1 MGIISVFGLA
11 RASLLPLGMAL
22 TIVGCGGSEQPV
34 PPPGVP
40 MNPPQ
45 EDPALAEMMGEE
57 TPASKPTAAEVAEPA
72 APAMPPASKHTIA
85 GVSVSEIDAAS
96 VSKAVEKAGWK
107 ADASSTVTG
116 KLYETVRVNISADK
130 NKGVVEITRRAKAAG
145 TATDASPTAKEA
157 ATAREKEGAAV
168 VLDEP
173 GDVAVS
179 LSWTGKD
186 AKKLLDKLV
195 AKK

>member
-1 MGIISVFGLA
+1 MGIIRVFGSA
-11 RASLLPLGMAL
+11 RTSLLPLSVVLAMAS
-22 TIVGCGGSEQPV
+22 CGGGAEPV

-57 TPASKPTAAEVAEPA
+57 TPAPKPTAAQVAEPA

-85 GVSVSEIDAAS
+85 GVSISEIDSSALT
-96 VSKAVEKAGWK
+96 KAIEKAGWK
-107 ADASSTVTG
+107 ADGATTVTG
-116 KLYETVRVNISADK
+116 KVYETLRVNIAAEK
-130 NKGVVEITRRAKAAG
+130 NKGVVEIARRAKTPG
-145 TATDASPTAKEA
+145 SATEAIPTAKEA
-157 ATAREKEGAAV
+157 ATAREKEGAALL
-168 VLDEP
+168 LDDA
-173 GDVAVS
+173 GDVTVS

-195 AKK
+195 TKK